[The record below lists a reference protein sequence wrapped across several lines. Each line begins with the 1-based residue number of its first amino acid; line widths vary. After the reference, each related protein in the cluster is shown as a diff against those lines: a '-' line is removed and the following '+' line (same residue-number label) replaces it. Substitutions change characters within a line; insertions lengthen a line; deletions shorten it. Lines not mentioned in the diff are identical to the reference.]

1 MSEVPTS
8 PAEHDPTR
16 LLSADE
22 INALAAEWAKQNG
35 WSFGQALELV
45 MWQETSKAL
54 FAGQR
59 TTHEQSNRA
68 ASTKPGHKR
77 TA

>member
-1 MSEVPTS
+1 MDMRQEQPN
-8 PAEHDPTR
+8 DPQR

-45 MWQETSKAL
+45 MWQEASKGL
-54 FAGQR
+54 FAGVRLAQG
-59 TTHEQSNRA
+59 QP
-68 ASTKPGHKR
+68 KPKR
-77 TA
+77 